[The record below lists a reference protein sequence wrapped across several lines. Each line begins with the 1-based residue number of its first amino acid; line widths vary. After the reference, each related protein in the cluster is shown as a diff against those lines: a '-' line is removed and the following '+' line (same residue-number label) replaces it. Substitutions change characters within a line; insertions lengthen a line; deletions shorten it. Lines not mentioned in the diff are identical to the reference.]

1 MYEISTKELF
11 LWIQDIKKTR
21 QGIDDLYLLLDL
33 IGGISKS
40 DLYLLKINSKKK
52 AYLKLD
58 FHSLKKK
65 WIEHIQLSIPIQYI
79 SKSSYWRN
87 FKFELST
94 DVLIPRVETEQ
105 VVEIATEIISPEEKK
120 IIFADLGTGS
130 GVIAIS
136 LVEKNRNWQG
146 LATDIDENAIEIAKK
161 NHKNI
166 CLDSNITFYCGDWWD
181 PLKHYAGMI
190 NLAISNPPYIPKN
203 IYERLSTSVIDFEP
217 KKALY
222 GGEDGL
228 SHIKQII
235 SDAPKFLINGGWLI
249 LENHFDQSKKI
260 KNLLKEYGFDSLKT
274 INDTFGIGRFTIGR
288 YK

>member
-1 MYEISTKELF
+1 MYEISTEDLF
-11 LWIQDIKKTR
+11 LWIGDNKNARQD
-21 QGIDDLYLLLDL
+21 IDDLYLLLDL
-33 IGGISKS
+33 VGGISKS
-40 DLYLLKINSKKK
+40 DLFLLKINSQEKVS
-52 AYLKLD
+52 LKID
-58 FHSLKKK
+58 FNTLKKK
-65 WIEHIQLSIPIQYI
+65 WLEHTRLYKPIQYVC
-79 SKSSYWRN
+79 KSAYWRK

-235 SDAPKFLINGGWLI
+235 SDAPKFLIKGGWLI

-260 KNLLKEYGFDSLKT
+260 KNLLRKYGFDSLRT
-274 INDTFGIGRFTIGR
+274 INDAFGIGRFTIGR